1 MAAAAALVLLL
12 IQLSVLPWVAAV
24 IVAAMLAI
32 IGGVLVQARLSAMR
46 RRTVVPV
53 ETIESIKETAQWIK
67 KETLGSSTSR

>member
-1 MAAAAALVLLL
+1 
-12 IQLSVLPWVAAV
+12 
-24 IVAAMLAI
+24 MLAI

-67 KETLGSSTSR
+67 KETVGSSTNR

>member
-12 IQLSVLPWVAAV
+12 IQLSLLPWVAAV

>member
-32 IGGVLVQARLSAMR
+32 TGGVLVLARLSAMR